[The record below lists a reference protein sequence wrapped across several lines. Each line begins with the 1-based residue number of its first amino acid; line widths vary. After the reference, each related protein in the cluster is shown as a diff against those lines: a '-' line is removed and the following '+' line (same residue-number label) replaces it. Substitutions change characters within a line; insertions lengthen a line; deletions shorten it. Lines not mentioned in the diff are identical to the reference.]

1 MILAIG
7 QRIAY
12 RLKAIRTM
20 TIDNDALLKQAM
32 TVRERAY
39 AGYSRYYVGVALLDE
54 KGNVHVGCNVENTAF
69 PQSSC
74 AEANAIGA
82 MVAAGGRRIAK
93 IAVVGGSGDMEPCTP
108 CGGCRQ
114 RIKEF
119 ADEGTRI
126 ITLDAD
132 GFPVVHTMDDLLPVS
147 TQPV

>member
-1 MILAIG
+1 MMIDDDL
-7 QRIAY
+7 
-12 RLKAIRTM
+12 
-20 TIDNDALLKQAM
+20 LLKQAL

-39 AGYSRYYVGVALLDE
+39 ADYSRFTVGAALVDE
-54 KGNVHVGCNVENTAF
+54 KGNIHLGCNVENTAF
-69 PQSSC
+69 PQGSC

-93 IAVVGGSGDMEPCTP
+93 IAVVGGSGEIGPCTP

-114 RIKEF
+114 RISEF

-132 GFPVVHTMDDLLPVS
+132 GGPCVHTMDDLLPDS
-147 TQPV
+147 TKPV

>member
-1 MILAIG
+1 
-7 QRIAY
+7 
-12 RLKAIRTM
+12 M
-20 TIDNDALLKQAM
+20 TIDNDALLKRAM

-39 AGYSRYYVGVALLDE
+39 AGYSRYFVGAALLDE

-69 PQSSC
+69 PQGSC

-93 IAVVGGSGDMEPCTP
+93 IAVVGGSGEMEPCTP

-119 ADEGTRI
+119 ADQGTRI

-132 GFPVVHTMDDLLPVS
+132 GLPVVHTMDDLLPAS
-147 TQPV
+147 TKPV

>member
-69 PQSSC
+69 PQGSC